1 MHCEQDSLDK
11 FRNYLLEKDAY
22 SNEDPHGMGELEV
35 RLEFILD
42 VQKETFDQKE
52 LIKKYFSMTSGL
64 DLIIDVFQEELA
76 SGIMNPKKH
85 FDVQKTYEKL
95 VMIQENLKKV
105 HILFASIYS
114 LFIYKCHNLCNWQ
127 FYDHFWPFSC

>member
-1 MHCEQDSLDK
+1 MDK

-64 DLIIDVFQEELA
+64 DLIVDVFQEELA

-95 VMIQENLKKV
+95 VMIKENLQKV
-105 HILFASIYS
+105 LILFALI
-114 LFIYKCHNLCNWQ
+114 FIR
-127 FYDHFWPFSC
+127 P

>member
-105 HILFASIYS
+105 HILFALI
-114 LFIYKCHNLCNWQ
+114 FIC
-127 FYDHFWPFSC
+127 PFKSF